1 MFMGHNKLT
10 CGTHVACSWT
20 TLVYF
25 THNCQLQ
32 DVATKSA
39 EWLYCKYSHTH
50 LQLKERGHMNG
61 RNGSCVTISM
71 AVTLFATFPVSC
83 NLFPPQV
90 HFNFRAPKVI
100 IFFAIN
106 CWRHS
111 SWWAAILQNQILGQN
126 SDILYMPLHRTS
138 SNFLPDKYW
147 LIDWLINIGFKP
159 LWSQCT

>member
-1 MFMGHNKLT
+1 MEQQGAGPPHLHTHPERSLLQNEFSVGVFMGHNKLT

-32 DVATKSA
+32 DVATKSG
-39 EWLYCKYSHTH
+39 ERLYCKYSHTN

-61 RNGSCVTISM
+61 NALNIETQPSNGAATGWNSNCVTVST
-71 AVTLFATFPVSC
+71 AVTLFVTFPVSC
-83 NLFPPQV
+83 SLFPSQV
-90 HFNFRAPKVI
+90 HFNFRVPEVI

-111 SWWAAILQNQILGQN
+111 AW
-126 SDILYMPLHRTS
+126 
-138 SNFLPDKYW
+138 
-147 LIDWLINIGFKP
+147 
-159 LWSQCT
+159 